1 MTLRADLAAVLRMAI
16 PIMLGWEV
24 IAAFL
29 ALRTGI
35 PHEHFALGDYLIY
48 ASTGFAVARRRG
60 VFASPLGGAAI
71 AAVDATLGWTI
82 AWVLGPGRPAMGFSQ
97 PWLLVATV
105 GFVIVI
111 GAALG
116 ITGGIVGEFFRRHSA
131 ADA

>member
-1 MTLRADLAAVLRMAI
+1 MTLRADLAAVLRIAI

-24 IAAFL
+24 IAAVL
-29 ALRTGI
+29 ALTTGTA
-35 PHEHFALGDYLIY
+35 HERFAVGDYLIY
-48 ASTGFAVARRRG
+48 ASTGFAVGRRRG

-71 AAVDATLGWTI
+71 AAVDATLGWSI
-82 AWVLGPGRPAMGFSQ
+82 AWALGPGRPATGFSR

-105 GFVIVI
+105 LFVIGV

-116 ITGGIVGEFFRRHSA
+116 VTGGVVGEFFRRPTE

>member
-1 MTLRADLAAVLRMAI
+1 MTLRADLAAVLRTAI

-24 IAAFL
+24 IAAVVAL
-29 ALRTGI
+29 ATGT
-35 PHEHFALGDYLIY
+35 PHERFALGDYIIY

-82 AWVLGPGRPAMGFSQ
+82 AWVLGPGRPEMGFTQ
-97 PWLLVATV
+97 PWLLLATV
-105 GFVIVI
+105 CFVIVI

-116 ITGGIVGEFFRRHSA
+116 ISGGIVGEFFRRRRA